1 MKGPISIK
9 SYKTIRCYYF
19 MPFSEAR
26 RTSARKKRFS
36 GSSDYRMSKR
46 QTCSFTHD
54 AYSYAREKKTKIKL
68 KEYTYNIN
76 YVQ

>member
-36 GSSDYRMSKR
+36 ESSDYRMSKR
-46 QTCSFTHD
+46 QTYSFMRD
-54 AYSYAREKKTKIKL
+54 AHRGPLIKAVYSSLDKTERL
-68 KEYTYNIN
+68 
-76 YVQ
+76 